1 LRDKYQ
7 QAIQMCKA
15 LERGPMGGKEID
27 SDKLTIIGSLCATT
41 ALGLSFTENQVGALK
56 KVQDRT

>member
-1 LRDKYQ
+1 
-7 QAIQMCKA
+7 MCKA